1 MGSFGAV
8 WEAEQCQPYTSSK
21 GVSHSLSDSEAKRV
35 NMGLLGEIPNGTSC
49 KLARVLK
56 EPEKETDVFYS
67 T

>member
-8 WEAEQCQPYTSSK
+8 WEAEQCQPYTSPK
-21 GVSHSLSDSEAKRV
+21 GVSHSLSDSEANRV
-35 NMGLLGEIPNGTSC
+35 TWACWEKIQMEP
-49 KLARVLK
+49 LARVLK

>member
-8 WEAEQCQPYTSSK
+8 WEAEQCQPYTSPK
-21 GVSHSLSDSEAKRV
+21 GVSHSLSDSEANRV
-35 NMGLLGEIPNGTSC
+35 NMGLLGEIQMEP
-49 KLARVLK
+49 LARVLK